1 MVVGTLYKSVNAGEP
16 LRTRVIFPV
25 GLIKKYN
32 LDVELG
38 GPDSHYPSEFPAA
51 AVPVFRYANGD
62 ILTESIPIS
71 FMRKY

>member
-25 GLIKKYN
+25 GLVKKYN

-38 GPDSHYPSEFPAA
+38 GPDAHFPSEFPAA
-51 AVPVFRYANGD
+51 AVPSFRFPDGET
-62 ILTESIPIS
+62 LTESIPIS
-71 FMRKY
+71 FFRKY